1 MSQAEG
7 PYGLYPIA
15 IRINSHC
22 SSNWFTLALRFLPEA
37 ERKADRREVIKVLQS
52 AAELVPVPL
61 LKDALDVAIKIIE
74 VCEVSTWIVYER
86 KAN

>member
-1 MSQAEG
+1 M
-7 PYGLYPIA
+7 
-15 IRINSHC
+15 
-22 SSNWFTLALRFLPEA
+22 
-37 ERKADRREVIKVLQS
+37 IKVLQS

-86 KAN
+86 KVN